1 MAIELDEILVPEDT
15 VAAIIA
21 DVFQLAGALR
31 RWGDGVA
38 AKSGQ
43 TQARWQVLSAASPA
57 NRTVPQIARRL
68 GISRQGVQRVAD
80 LLVEEG
86 RARYVWNRD
95 HQSSPLLRLATRG
108 KDRLDK
114 MNRAASAM
122 HKELAGGLHADD
134 LQAAAVVLR
143 KFSVQIERDLR
154 PEEE

>member
-1 MAIELDEILVPEDT
+1 MAIELDEILLPEDT
-15 VAAIIA
+15 VSTIIE
-21 DVFQLAGALR
+21 DIFQLAGALR

-43 TQARWQVLSAASPA
+43 TQARWQVLSAASSA

-68 GISRQGVQRVAD
+68 GLARQSVQRVAD

-86 RARYVWNRD
+86 RARYVWNPD
-95 HQSSPLLRLATRG
+95 HESSPLLRLTTRG

-114 MNRAASAM
+114 MNRVASAF
-122 HKELAGGLHADD
+122 HKELAGGLHPDD
-134 LQAAAVVLR
+134 LQAARTVLH
-143 KFSVQIERDLR
+143 KFCVQIERDLR